1 MRSNKIRKAKLL
13 WKLYF
18 ELRNKRCLC
27 KQYGKELERLNAE
40 IASKDR
46 LASNLYDRISEL
58 EDKLHRRGHVLRFA
72 VPQENVY
79 LDRYARDMCASAHYA
94 ERRVAEITDAMKIQL
109 VNDLLGKGY
118 MKKCDVEPLMTTYE
132 LVINEE

>member
-1 MRSNKIRKAKLL
+1 MRINKFRKAKRL
-13 WKLYF
+13 WKLYK
-18 ELRNKRCLC
+18 ELQLRRKQCKTAVHYLEVANKRNKFL
-27 KQYGKELERLNAE
+27 
-40 IASKDR
+40 KDENNQ
-46 LASNLYDRISEL
+46 LQE
-58 EDKLHRRGHVLRFA
+58 KLHRRGHVLRFT

-79 LDRYARDMCASAHYA
+79 LDCYTRDMCANAHYA

>member
-1 MRSNKIRKAKLL
+1 MRSNKIRKVKRL
-13 WKLYF
+13 WKLYN
-18 ELRNKRCLC
+18 ELLDRRSQC
-27 KQYGKELERLNAE
+27 KKGAYFIDQAYKEN
-40 IASKDR
+40 DR
-46 LASNLYDRISEL
+46 LKDEVRQLK
-58 EDKLHRRGHVLRFA
+58 DKLHRRGHVLRFA

-79 LDRYARDMCASAHYA
+79 LDRYTRDMCENAHYA

>member
-1 MRSNKIRKAKLL
+1 MKIKKIRKAKRL
-13 WKLYF
+13 WILYN
-18 ELRNKRCLC
+18 ELRSRRKLC
-27 KQYGKELERLNAE
+27 EELNA
-40 IASKDR
+40 
-46 LASNLYDRISEL
+46 SNVNAHRQINGLYDRISEL
-58 EDKLHRRGHVLRFA
+58 EDKLRRRGHVLRFA

-79 LDRYARDMCASAHYA
+79 LDQYARDMCANAHYA

-118 MKKCDVEPLMTTYE
+118 MKKCDVEPLMTIYE

>member
-1 MRSNKIRKAKLL
+1 MKNRKLKRL

-27 KQYGKELERLNAE
+27 KEYAKELERLNSV
-40 IASKDR
+40 IVLKDKTI
-46 LASNLYDRISEL
+46 NGLYDRISEL
-58 EDKLHRRGHVLRFA
+58 EEKLHRRGHVLRFT

-79 LDRYARDMCASAHYA
+79 MDQYARDMCANAHYA
-94 ERRVAEITDAMKIQL
+94 ERCVAEITDAMKIQL

-118 MKKCDVEPLMTTYE
+118 MKKCDIEPLMTTYE